1 MPLGL
6 GCAGYA
12 QWMLPTWLP
21 GSQQLEMHMDVAKS
35 GLVNSVTNSLSALIA
50 PEGAVGSTGAVMNTV
65 NNLIGTTAPIVTG
78 FIVQFTGS
86 FTVAFIVAGAM
97 LVIGLFFYI
106 VALGRIEQ
114 IPTAEE
120 AAAKKA
126 ALKV

>member
-35 GLVNSVTNSLSALIA
+35 GLVNSVTNSLPALIA

-126 ALKV
+126 ALKA